1 MNINRVVVWFICV
14 GIIVSLALK
23 TVTTFTLC
31 GGTLMQNWVGV
42 GACTDQQNK
51 FIGYG
56 DFMMRDREFIGIA
69 VLVLILV
76 IATLTRFVYVS
87 YFKK

>member
-1 MNINRVVVWFICV
+1 MKLNKLVVRCICT

-23 TVTTFTLC
+23 TITTFTLC
-31 GGTLMQNWVGV
+31 GGTLMQNWFGM

-56 DFMMRDREFIGIA
+56 SPMMDDRESFGAVVLIA
-69 VLVLILV
+69 ILV
-76 IATLTRFVYVS
+76 IAVFTRFVYAT